1 MKLFRKK
8 NGRTTESKPHAAKPD
23 AGQNF
28 YAQHAGEAPLN
39 EYFDGTISR
48 QTQRTSRHSS
58 ARRRQSS
65 NRASNWAI
73 SFLLLRA
80 ALIVLLLIGGFIVL
94 KLVLNRMAE
103 PSEKDQQRWESR
115 AIQMET
121 PAVSA
126 AVSSGTPR
134 PQELVV
140 SSALIEQRLGQWEQT
155 EQFLRSAEALDRRGI
170 DEDAIQRLG
179 QVLSIM
185 PYNQRAQK
193 LLVDIYMRRGLYAEA
208 VPLCIRLLDQN
219 GPQQDLQMKLL
230 QALQS
235 SGQIDSGLVLADR
248 MLLDQPN
255 NETVLSIAA
264 AGQVARGNQEAALA
278 LFQRMLENND
288 KNKIA
293 LEGCGKIYFDQSDYQ
308 NAVPYY
314 LDLAKLDPKPE
325 YYQAL
330 ARCYAQQNQAGKA
343 VIFMGQAASLFGG
356 GEISPW
362 LRERAFD
369 LIRESVE
376 FRSFADRIVGVET
389 RQAIEAINKREA
401 EKAAPGPGGIELP
414 NRPALNAIQPG
425 K

>member
-8 NGRTTESKPHAAKPD
+8 TERTTGSKPHAATPD

-28 YAQHAGEAPLN
+28 YAQHAGEAPLD

-73 SFLLLRA
+73 SFLLMRA

-103 PSEKDQQRWESR
+103 PSEKDQQRRESR

-121 PAVSA
+121 PDVSA

-278 LFQRMLENND
+278 LFQRILENND

-356 GEISPW
+356 GEISLW
-362 LRERAFD
+362 LKEASFD